1 MPKRG
6 TILIDYIAL
15 CYQVKEI
22 KISSWQ
28 GDILGFNTAYF
39 DYRALEKKK
48 QPCKTCHS
56 YNANYRHEAEINR
69 PSDSLDI
76 FIKRVIQIGQG

>member
-28 GDILGFNTAYF
+28 GDILGFNSAYF
-39 DYRALEKKK
+39 DYRALEKKNNLVK
-48 QPCKTCHS
+48 PVT
-56 YNANYRHEAEINR
+56 
-69 PSDSLDI
+69 PTM
-76 FIKRVIQIGQG
+76 QITDMRQK